1 MEEENR
7 KILEFSQ
14 QQEAREDERMA
25 VKKERGEAMA
35 VMQDKLAKE
44 IERKRAQ
51 AEEMERYG
59 ILCSSC
65 FYEGTFCVFV

>member
-14 QQEAREDERMA
+14 QQEAREGEQLA
-25 VKKERGEAMA
+25 AKKEREEAMA
-35 VMQDKLAKE
+35 AVQDKLAKE

-51 AEEMERYG
+51 QELM
-59 ILCSSC
+59 S
-65 FYEGTFCVFV
+65 